1 MYMAIYGH
9 RHLGFFFRP
18 VVEVNEQGLRFG
30 GLEYSWSAITR
41 VEVRDSPFDPLVGY
55 FVGGYPWATVYL
67 NDGKSIRLNGR
78 ALEKRGEKA
87 KVGFFS
93 SKTNA
98 FRELIASFRSH
109 GVAITPSA
117 GVIVLQFSKLIA
129 SALIG
134 LLLIFAILSY
144 FDASL

>member
-1 MYMAIYGH
+1 MYMATYGH

-18 VVEVNEQGLRFG
+18 VVELNEQGLRFG

-41 VEVRDSPFDPLVGY
+41 VEVRESPFDPLVGY
-55 FVGGYPWATVYL
+55 FVGGHPWATVYL

-93 SKTNA
+93 SKSNA
-98 FRELIASFRSH
+98 FRELITSFGSH
-109 GVAITPSA
+109 GVTITPSA
-117 GVIVLQFSKLIA
+117 GAIVLQFGKLIA

-134 LLLIFAILSY
+134 LLLIFAILRY
-144 FDASL
+144 LDTTL